1 MRGWQISQ
9 STYLTPSMHPE
20 LRLLPVPFLQANL
33 EVNFYTLQL
42 CTSLACTRNCKI
54 TCIYEESATA
64 CSNSYLL
71 YPTAIAIYSFSK
83 PQGFALIL
91 THNSRQIEVGI
102 KLCHCYGGHTDPVN
116 YSTYYVSGNKSMLSW
131 CK

>member
-1 MRGWQISQ
+1 MYFRFLLMIPSARLTDFEDFMRPMRGWQISQ

-33 EVNFYTLQL
+33 GVNFHTLQL
-42 CTSLACTRNCKI
+42 CTSLARTRNCKI

-71 YPTAIAIYSFSK
+71 YPTTIAIQLF
-83 PQGFALIL
+83 
-91 THNSRQIEVGI
+91 
-102 KLCHCYGGHTDPVN
+102 
-116 YSTYYVSGNKSMLSW
+116 
-131 CK
+131 